1 MIFSWKTQII
11 FIMEKQLRR
20 MTMKYGKIV
29 YGLVLALCV
38 FGFSG
43 CAEKSEPK
51 TAENPVV
58 EDSVDL
64 PEGNAEIG
72 ETLLIETD
80 YGDFTIAIQ
89 GASMHDWNSSGKS
102 DVISVRCDVENL
114 SFKGEYLDHDWEDW
128 YIDDCGIMKVLD
140 SDGYSLDFFGISGV
154 SDGRYATA
162 EAIDVGEKTRIS
174 MPYISDGND
183 VYVTVELNDYTVVV
197 PVE

>member
-1 MIFSWKTQII
+1 
-11 FIMEKQLRR
+11 
-20 MTMKYGKIV
+20 MKYGKIV
-29 YGLVLALCV
+29 CSLLIALCI

-43 CAEKSEPK
+43 CVEKSEPK
-51 TAENPVV
+51 TAENPAV
-58 EDSVDL
+58 EDLVDL
-64 PEGNAEIG
+64 PEGNAEVG

-102 DVISVRCDVENL
+102 DVVSVRCDVENL

-162 EAIDVGEKTRIS
+162 EAIDIGEKTRIS